1 MIMNKLSTA
10 RGSVSGLGLGL
21 GSAVAAAVTTAV
33 TAWSSRSL
41 SRVLV
46 VEPVETL
53 GRVAVEVE
61 PPVADEVLLVE
72 DGSVGAEHAVGLQ
85 TSEPVVRADM
95 ESLAFCG
102 WVSVVTSLHLTVAA
116 EASGRHLGKDG
127 IVLSGDARDVDLQV
141 IDSALAAAAAGAS
154 TASSLISTELTGHSV
169 D

>member
-10 RGSVSGLGLGL
+10 RGSVSRL
-21 GSAVAAAVTTAV
+21 GSAVTAAVTTAV
-33 TAWSSRSL
+33 TAATAWSSRSL

-53 GRVAVEVE
+53 GRVAVEVK
-61 PPVADEVLLVE
+61 VLLVE

-95 ESLAFCG
+95 ESLALCG
-102 WVSVVTSLHLTVAA
+102 WGSVVTSLNLTVAA

-127 IVLSGDARDVDLQV
+127 VVLAGDARDVDLQV
-141 IDSALAAAAAGAS
+141 VDSTLAAAAGAS